1 MSARDRDLAGETAG
15 KKPDPEAVAAVL
27 VAEEQPVDAAV
38 IAAVDNAGWRGM
50 APGGAISRRQRRAL
64 SNRRAIIPG
73 IILVF
78 VALTAIFGPFIVQYD
93 PFDVNPR
100 ERLLPPGTVLSDG
113 SRAWLG
119 TDGLGRDMVVL
130 LVEGARVSLLVGV
143 ATIAVAGTIGS
154 IIGMIAGYQR
164 GMFDTIFMRLAD
176 IQLAFPSLLL
186 AIFIAGFLGPSLPNV
201 IFTLALSRWVLFAR
215 VARAQTLAV
224 RQREFV
230 ESSVALGANSFQL
243 LRRCIIPACVSPL
256 LVVAT
261 LELGLVIISEASL
274 SFLGLGSPV
283 TMPSW
288 GATIAVGRDFLDRA
302 WWIATMPGVI
312 LSLVIVCVGI
322 IGDQL
327 RDRLDPYMRAA
338 SRI

>member
-1 MSARDRDLAGETAG
+1 VSAADRNLVREPAGDAGASDTTPARSTA
-15 KKPDPEAVAAVL
+15 DDAVR
-27 VAEEQPVDAAV
+27 
-38 IAAVDNAGWRGM
+38 AAVDGAGWRL
-50 APGGAISRRQRRAL
+50 PLVSRAARAFGSRKREAL
-64 SNRRAIIPG
+64 SYRAVVVPG
-73 IILVF
+73 IILAI
-78 VALTAIFGPFIVQYD
+78 VALMAVIGPYIVQYD

-100 ERLLPPGTVLSDG
+100 QRLLPPGALLPDG

-119 TDGLGRDMVVL
+119 TDGLGRDMIVL
-130 LVEGARVSLLVGV
+130 VVEGARVSLLVGI
-143 ATIAVAGTIGS
+143 ATIGVAGTIGS
-154 IIGMIAGYQR
+154 AIGMIAGYR
-164 GMFDTIFMRLAD
+164 GGVFDTIFMRLAD

-201 IFTLALSRWVLFAR
+201 IFTLSLSRWVVFAR

-224 RQREFV
+224 RQREYV
-230 ESSVALGANSFQL
+230 EASVALGANSFHL

-274 SFLGLGSPV
+274 SFLGLGSPA
-283 TMPSW
+283 TSPSW
-288 GATIAVGRDFLDRA
+288 GATIAAGRDYLDAA
-302 WWIATMPGVI
+302 WWITTVPGVI
-312 LSLVIVCVGI
+312 LSLVIVCVGL
-322 IGDQL
+322 IGDHL